1 MTTDSH
7 SSAHGGMLSRFAG
20 PALIAL
26 AISACAT
33 SAGPGQRP
41 DLDFQPPIID
51 PVFADS
57 GGPLVLIDEGHYNFH
72 TAEGRYRTFAEL
84 LRRDGFVV
92 RPHTGPFTRE
102 SLADARILVI
112 SNALSED
119 DAEEWILPSPSAFTA
134 AEIDLVEDW
143 VEGGGSL
150 LLIADHM
157 PFPGAAAALAE
168 RFGLLFINGYARQPG
183 AGNPMMFTRADG
195 SLRPHAITDGRTAAE
210 RVDHVGSFGGQAFRP
225 HPDTTVE
232 PLLVMAEGTEMQLTV
247 EAGVVTETTPRFAAV
262 GLLQGAVLRHGTGR
276 VAAFGEAAMFSAQ
289 VAGVE
294 RRPMGMN
301 DPRVDQNYQFL
312 LNVAR
317 WLVGQLDGPVAAGEN
332 EPLAAR
338 AGGQ

>member
-1 MTTDSH
+1 MKSDSNARAP
-7 SSAHGGMLSRFAG
+7 SGICSRFVAA

-26 AISACAT
+26 AVAACAT

-51 PVFADS
+51 PVFAA
-57 GGPLVLIDEGHYNFH
+57 GAGPLVLIDEGHYNFH
-72 TAEGRYRTFAEL
+72 TADGRYRTFAEL
-84 LRRDGFVV
+84 LRRDGFIV
-92 RPHTGPFTRE
+92 RPHDGSFTPE

-119 DAEEWILPSPSAFTA
+119 DAEEWSLPSPSAFTA
-134 AEIDLVEDW
+134 AEIDAVVAW
-143 VEGGGSL
+143 VESSGSL
-150 LLIADHM
+150 WLIADHM

-168 RFGLLFINGYARQPG
+168 RFGLLFINGYARRPG

-195 SLRPHAITDGRTAAE
+195 SLRPHSITNGRSDAE
-210 RVDHVGSFGGQAFRP
+210 RIDYVGSFGGQAFRP

-232 PLLVMAEGTEMQLTV
+232 PLMVMAEGTEMQLTV

-262 GLLQGAVLRHGTGR
+262 GLLQGAVLRHGVGR

-289 VAGVE
+289 VAGAE
-294 RRPMGMN
+294 GRPMGMN
-301 DPRVDQNYQFL
+301 DPRVDRNYQFL

-317 WLVGQLDGPVAAGEN
+317 WLAGRLDGPE
-332 EPLAAR
+332 
-338 AGGQ
+338 AGGR